1 MIISLYRRR
10 LPLPL
15 RSIGFLGAAL
25 WMVTAGAAEEIENRI
40 ELARQLSVTDP
51 TGSGLEIL
59 RELEAE
65 NENTSPRQRAEIELM
80 LIRAIALKGA
90 NSEAMERALALA
102 GHAQD
107 VDQRVSAMRLAANLA
122 INTGD
127 YELAFIQLQRAM
139 SLLEGI
145 DSAKDEVTVYG
156 MVSTFHSRAGDTLL
170 AMDYAEKALASAM
183 RAGDVRLECIASNW
197 VGQAHAAVGEASPA
211 VALAE
216 RALELCAQVND
227 QVTMTWIRNM
237 LARLALDR
245 GQIDDAENLLNE
257 SLAET
262 PDIYHD
268 LRIESDLIRARIDL
282 LRSNLGQAF
291 DRYQALSRELGSSQ
305 RRGQF
310 ANALGGA
317 ADAARQMGDLEAA
330 TAFYKA
336 QVAARREH
344 VEQVNSLRLA
354 QLAMGFDQALQNQ
367 EISLLQEQERYRD
380 LTEKSQIQRRQ
391 LVTLATV
398 GGGILALLLFAGLLH
413 TLRERRHYR
422 RLSDRDGLTQLF
434 NHTRFFNQL
443 DRELG
448 EHASRPLVLILAD
461 IDHFKQVNDRFG
473 HQIGDEVLR
482 QTARVLREIFGAH
495 QLIGRIGGEEFAI
508 RLLDESQDEAVER
521 VESLRLRLAGKAR
534 RPTDPPITLSFGLA
548 VFQPGESLEQLR
560 QRTDDALYRAKALG
574 RNRLVVADADRLDG

>member
-1 MIISLYRRR
+1 MIRNLHDRRAPR
-10 LPLPL
+10 PM
-15 RSIGFLGAAL
+15 RSICFLWAAL
-25 WMVTAGAAEEIENRI
+25 WMVSAGAEDLESRI
-40 ELARQLSVTDP
+40 EEARQLSVTDP
-51 TGSGLEIL
+51 TGSGLQIL
-59 RELEAE
+59 RELETESESA
-65 NENTSPRQRAEIELM
+65 SPRQRAEIELM

-102 GHAQD
+102 DRAQEA
-107 VDQRVSAMRLAANLA
+107 DQRVSAMRLAANLA

-139 SLLEGI
+139 RQLEGI

-170 AMDYAEKALASAM
+170 AMDYAEMALASAR
-183 RAGDVRLECIASNW
+183 RAGDTRLECIASNW
-197 VGQAHAAVGEASPA
+197 LGQAHAAVGETSPA

-216 RALELCAQVND
+216 RALELCAQVDD

-237 LARLALDR
+237 LARLALDA
-245 GQIDDAENLLNE
+245 GQIDDAESLLNE
-257 SLAET
+257 SLEKT

-282 LRSNLGQAF
+282 MRGDFDRAF
-291 DRYQALSRELGSSQ
+291 GRYQALSRELGSSQ
-305 RRGQF
+305 RRGQL
-310 ANALGGA
+310 ATALGGA
-317 ADAARQMGDLEAA
+317 AEAARQMGDPETAV
-330 TAFYKA
+330 AFYKA
-336 QVAARREH
+336 QLGARREH
-344 VEQVNSLRLA
+344 MEQVNSLRLA
-354 QLAMGFDQALQNQ
+354 QLALGFDQALQNQ
-367 EISLLQEQERYRD
+367 AISLLREQERYRE
-380 LTEKSQIQRRQ
+380 LTERSQAQRRY

-398 GGGILALLLFAGLLH
+398 GGVILALLLFAGLLH

-434 NHTRFFNQL
+434 NHTRFFNQI

-448 EHASRPLVLILAD
+448 EHTRRPLVLILAD

-508 RLLDESQDEAVER
+508 RLLDESQDEAIER

-548 VFQPGESLEQLR
+548 VFHSGESLEQLR
-560 QRTDDALYRAKALG
+560 QRTDAALYQAKALG
-574 RNRLVVADADRLDG
+574 RNRLVVADPARPEG